1 MNEDRD
7 PDIVQLVLAACKAE
21 GFDTEAA
28 RIIELKICSEY
39 GGRRVYISKKKVY
52 DDKKKRVFNEGL
64 SDKSTAQVVKDA
76 GISRATLYRLM
87 KRGA

>member
-1 MNEDRD
+1 MTEDRD

-21 GFDTEAA
+21 GFDPEAA
-28 RIIELKICSEY
+28 RVIELKICSEY

-52 DDKKKRVFNEGL
+52 DDKKKRAFNEGL
-64 SDKSTAQVVKDA
+64 SDKTTAQVVKDA